1 MMKRIGILAT
11 GLAVIAVSVV
21 TLSSSASS
29 SAPGATPVLGYTV
42 IDNGDG
48 TCDLNSI
55 DLVTGQLTDLPAP
68 SAPGAC
74 SSDLAVAPDGTVYGL
89 DGDHLYGVGSF
100 DPARDSDGSPHLISY
115 DAAGNASIT
124 ILTNNDNLLTGLM
137 QGGIAVAA
145 DGTIYAQI
153 QDATSCSNMVDQT
166 TGLYI
171 SDNIP
176 LVCLFTIDPIT
187 GVATLIGPSNQLDG
201 LFVGLTSCASAMRT
215 LGYGANFPFDM
226 PNQPASLLL
235 TWSTVDTATGA
246 VVPGSA
252 ESPPPGY
259 DCATSGDTMFALDSH
274 GGSNQLGTI
283 DLTTGAFN
291 ATVALSDPDAAISW
305 WSFAVAT
312 PAVPATTTTAAI
324 EPSVPTF
331 AG

>member
-1 MMKRIGILAT
+1 MMKRVGILAT

-29 SAPGATPVLGYTV
+29 STPGATPVLGYTV

-74 SSDLAVAPDGTVYGL
+74 SSDLAVAPDGTVYGI

-100 DPARDSDGSPHLISY
+100 DPARDSDGSPHLIEY

-124 ILTNNDNLLTGLM
+124 ILTNDDNLLTGLLL
-137 QGGIAVAA
+137 GGIAVTA

-153 QDATSCSNMVDQT
+153 QDATSCANMINPT

-171 SDNIP
+171 SDNLP
-176 LVCLFTIDPIT
+176 LVCLYTIDPVT
-187 GVATLIGPSNQLDG
+187 GVTTLVGPASQSYA

-215 LGYGANFPFDM
+215 MGPEANFPFDN

-235 TWSTVDTATGA
+235 TWSTVDTSTGA
-246 VVPGSA
+246 VVPGTGQ
-252 ESPPPGY
+252 SPPPAY
-259 DCATSGDTMFALDSH
+259 DCATSGDTVFALDSH

-283 DLTTGAFN
+283 DLTTGAFTP
-291 ATVALSDPDAAISW
+291 TVSLSDTAAYISW
-305 WSFAVAT
+305 YSFAVAT
-312 PAVPATTTTAAI
+312 PAVPATTTTVAI
-324 EPSVPTF
+324 QPSVPEFT
-331 AG
+331 G